1 MRLAGAPLC
10 GLVWPLGGGR
20 WWLMLTIAKLRQWSV
35 RYYNDTS
42 RAALSAAMDRR
53 SANGGLGEY
62 YTEGETRGAVWMV
75 AGDAERVAGLV
86 GLSDEQRAGGVAD
99 LDAVA
104 RWLDDGIAPNGA
116 SGRRFAERH
125 NHSFDLTFCAPK
137 SVSVLRAVDTTGVV
151 SKAVAEAH
159 TAGIAAALEYLHRH
173 AGYTRVHNPVTGMK
187 DLQRLPGL
195 IAAAYQHETSRAG
208 DPHLHTHVLVPNRQP
223 RADGTLVAI
232 DSDSLWHEARAA
244 GVIYQA
250 TLRRRVWELAGLEWD
265 AVDPHSGMAE
275 IAGVDG
281 SVLAAASQRSTQL
294 HQWATQH
301 LVVVG
306 ESVTAAQLASAQ
318 KATRPKKPEH
328 RPWAELREEW
338 AGRFGEVVVDP
349 VAQSVAR
356 EARVAAG
363 RVSATEV
370 VAAAVG
376 GITRS
381 AFTRADLV
389 EALGAR
395 LPVMVEA
402 APADPL
408 ELVEALAERAA
419 VRVNGPRASHEREGH
434 ERYTA
439 APMIAEEIA
448 VWEMIGARDAAA
460 VIDTAAVDTAGLSED
475 QARAVAA
482 VAASPWLVQVIA
494 APAGAGKTTSLRAL
508 REAAHAGGIGRVM
521 VVAPTGRAVD
531 VALAEGAADTGATV
545 AAALTDLRQGRGQ
558 LDAGTLLLV
567 DEAGMV
573 GTPALREILAAAT
586 GARAK
591 TVLVGDAHQLA
602 PVRSRGGMFAELVA
616 DLPWAQHL
624 SAVWR
629 MADPGERDASLA
641 IRDGD
646 GAQLARAVGWYRD
659 AGRLH
664 TGDPVTMAADALAA
678 WTADRD
684 GGVDSLL
691 IADRWEI
698 ADALNERIHRDT
710 VAADAPT
717 VGGAR
722 RCRIGVG
729 DVVISRRNDP
739 TIEVYAGGP
748 GRGKVAPL
756 ADAPVRNGQRWRVEK
771 IDPDGDRIA
780 VRRIGDEALSVFTGD
795 YLHRHVHHGYAI
807 TVHAAQGTTADR
819 CHAVLAA
826 GGRRSSAYVAM
837 TRGRQANHVY
847 LCEQIA
853 GEQDHEHTPT
863 PEVGVHPARRGDAAE
878 AATTL
883 LELLGRDE
891 PGRTAGATAAGTD
904 RAGLP
909 AAVVELLDARTRAL
923 AGVRAAH
930 VEHTQAAA
938 RAQTAAVL
946 VERTA
951 DLQAAVEAF
960 VCAAGARSG
969 GTGYANPVA
978 DPAAG
983 HGLDESTRQA
993 IAAVTTSIRSVHPLR
1008 GADPGQRAAIIEA
1021 VAAAAGQSGHPTW
1034 LAQTGTTTTAEE
1046 VETACQRAGVSVMDP
1061 AEALTAMAGR
1071 ENKLHVGGV
1080 LIVENAEALPTEA
1093 LTALCLR
1100 AGASNTKLL
1109 LFSDPA
1115 ADGPSRDLTDTLAG
1129 LPWAQHLGPTPPTP
1143 GIVERAAAW
1152 TAAHPAGGVDSV
1164 QAGQEE
1170 LPRPLRHALTT
1181 AAEHRSPAVIGRRP
1195 AQSVLAD
1202 DLDARRA
1209 VQRIALS
1216 PTAVHT
1222 LDLHTSNDDGGRGK
1236 AAVIA
1241 ALARTGGPGVQMAV
1255 IPIGPTTVGQGAD
1268 LPYQRYLLDGKTA
1281 ADTLY
1286 RRTWKPPPGSRIV
1299 LDGADHLTTKSLTWW
1314 LNIAARHD
1322 LKLVLITDSTHPGPQ
1337 RHLTDTLAAAA
1348 PWAAH
1353 HLHHTVDTGHQA
1365 ATTVVGR
1372 LVQAHTSLITA
1383 HHDAEQAIAEQIER
1397 YRSQQRTR
1405 DRDRHRSRDDGY
1417 DLSL

>member
-1 MRLAGAPLC
+1 
-10 GLVWPLGGGR
+10 
-20 WWLMLTIAKLRQWSV
+20 MLTIAKLRQWSV

-42 RAALSAAMDRR
+42 RAAQSAAMDRQ

-125 NHSFDLTFCAPK
+125 NHGFDLTFCAPK

-151 SKAVAEAH
+151 SKAVVEAH
-159 TAGIAAALEYLHRH
+159 TAGIAAALEYLARH

-195 IAAAYQHETSRAG
+195 VAAAYQHETSRAG

-244 GVIYQA
+244 GVVYQA
-250 TLRRRVWELAGLEWD
+250 TLRRRVWELAGLEWEPVD
-265 AVDPHSGMAE
+265 AHSGMAE

-281 SVLAAASQRSTQL
+281 AVLAAASQRSTQL

-301 LVVVG
+301 LVVG
-306 ESVTAAQLASAQ
+306 ERVTAAQLASAQ

-338 AGRFGEVVVDP
+338 TGRFGEVAIDP
-349 VAQSVAR
+349 AAQSVAR
-356 EARVAAG
+356 EAREAAA
-363 RVSATEV
+363 RSSAGQV
-370 VAAAVG
+370 VAAAVA
-376 GITRS
+376 GIARS

-395 LPVMVEA
+395 LPVMVDA

-419 VRVNGPRASHEREGH
+419 VRITDPRAAHEREGH

-460 VIDTAAVDTAGLSED
+460 VFDASAVVDAAGLSED

-482 VAASPWLVQVIA
+482 VAASPWLVQVIT

-508 REAAHAGGIGRVM
+508 REAAHTGGIGRVV

-545 AAALTDLRQGRGQ
+545 AATLADLREGRGPQ

-573 GTPALREILAAAT
+573 GTPALRELLAAAT
-586 GARAK
+586 GAGVK

-629 MADPGERDASLA
+629 MADPGERDASLG

-646 GAQLARAVGWYRD
+646 GAALAEAVGWYRD

-678 WTADRD
+678 WTADQTA
-684 GGVDSLL
+684 GVDALL

-710 VAADAPT
+710 ITADAPT
-717 VGGAR
+717 IGGAR

-739 TIEVYAGGP
+739 TIEVWAADT
-748 GRGKVAPL
+748 RRDNVAPL

-771 IDPDGDRIA
+771 IDPEGDRIA
-780 VRRIGDEALSVFTGD
+780 ARRIGDGALTVFTGD

-819 CHAVLAA
+819 CHAVLTA
-826 GGRRSSAYVAM
+826 GGRRSAAYVAM
-837 TRGRQANHVY
+837 TRGRHANHVY
-847 LCEQIA
+847 LYEQIA

-863 PEVGVHPARRGDAAE
+863 PEAGVHPARRGDAVD

-891 PGRTAGATAAGTD
+891 PTRTAGATAADTD

-909 AAVVELLDARTRAL
+909 AEVVELLDARTRAL

-930 VEHTQAAA
+930 HEHTQAAA
-938 RAQTAAVL
+938 RAAAAGVL

-960 VCAAGARSG
+960 VCAATARTGAAV
-969 GTGYANPVA
+969 YAAPPADHAVA
-978 DPAAG
+978 DYD
-983 HGLDESTRQA
+983 LDESARQVVV
-993 IAAVTTSIRSVHPLR
+993 AVTTSRHAVQSLSC
-1008 GADPGQRAAIIEA
+1008 ADPGQRAAIVEA
-1021 VAAAAGQSGHPTW
+1021 VAAAADQSGRQAW
-1034 LAQTGTTTTAEE
+1034 LTQTETTTEA
-1046 VETACQRAGVSVMDP
+1046 AAARRPAGVSAMNP
-1061 AEALTAMAGR
+1061 AQALTAMADPQR
-1071 ENKLHVGGV
+1071 RLPIGGV

-1093 LTALCLR
+1093 LTALCLH
-1100 AGASNTKLL
+1100 AGMTNTKLL
-1109 LFSDPA
+1109 LLSDPTA
-1115 ADGPSRDLTDTLAG
+1115 TGPGRDLTDTLAG
-1129 LPWAQHLGPTPPTP
+1129 LPWAQHLGPTPTTP

-1152 TAAHPAGGVDSV
+1152 TATQPPAADIDT
-1164 QAGQEE
+1164 GQEE
-1170 LPRPLRHALTT
+1170 LPHPLRHSLST
-1181 AAEHRSPAVIGRRP
+1181 AAECRSPAVIGRRP
-1195 AQSVLAD
+1195 TRPVLAG
-1202 DLDARRA
+1202 LEPAARRA
-1209 VQRIALS
+1209 VERIAVS
-1216 PTAVHT
+1216 PTMVHT
-1222 LDLHTSNDDGGRGK
+1222 LDLNTSDEGQDK
-1236 AAVIA
+1236 AAVIG
-1241 ALARTGGPGVQMAV
+1241 ALTRTGGSTIQIGV
-1255 IPIGPTTVGQGAD
+1255 IPIGPAAD
-1268 LPYQRYLLDGKTA
+1268 HAEQQPYQGYLVDGKTV
-1281 ADTLY
+1281 ADSLY
-1286 RRTWKPPPGSRIV
+1286 RQTWRPPAGSRIV
-1299 LDGADHLTTKSLTWW
+1299 LDGADHLPTNTLTWW
-1314 LNIAARHD
+1314 LTTAAHHD
-1322 LKLVLITDSTHPGPQ
+1322 LKLVLITDQAHPGPQ
-1337 RHLTDTLAAAA
+1337 RRLTDTLAAAA

-1353 HLHHTVDTGHQA
+1353 HLHHTADTGHQA
-1365 ATTVVGR
+1365 TTTVVGR
-1372 LVQAHTSLITA
+1372 LVQAHAGLITA
-1383 HHDAEQAIAEQIER
+1383 HHDAERAIAEQIER
-1397 YRSQQRTR
+1397 YRRQERARAR
-1405 DRDRHRSRDDGY
+1405 DRSRSRDDGY

>member
-1 MRLAGAPLC
+1 
-10 GLVWPLGGGR
+10 
-20 WWLMLTIAKLRQWSV
+20 MLTIAKLRQWSV

-125 NHSFDLTFCAPK
+125 NHGFDLTFCAPK

-558 LDAGTLLLV
+558 LDPGTLLLV

-586 GARAK
+586 GAGAK

-629 MADPGERDASLA
+629 MADPGERDASLG

-646 GAQLARAVGWYRD
+646 GAALAGAVGWYRD

-684 GGVDSLL
+684 AGVDALL

-710 VAADAPT
+710 VPADAPT
-717 VGGAR
+717 ITGAR

-739 TIEVYAGGP
+739 TLEVYAGGP

-780 VRRIGDEALSVFTGD
+780 VRRIGDGALSVFTGD

-807 TVHAAQGTTADR
+807 TVHAAQGATADR
-819 CHAVLAA
+819 CHAVLSA
-826 GGRRSSAYVAM
+826 GGRRSAAYVAM
-837 TRGRQANHVY
+837 TRGRQTNHVY

-863 PEVGVHPARRGDAAE
+863 PEAGVHPARRGDAAD

-891 PGRTAGATAAGTD
+891 PARTAGATAADTD

-909 AAVVELLDARTRAL
+909 AAVVALLDARAQAL

-930 VEHTQAAA
+930 HEHTQASAA
-938 RAQTAAVL
+938 AAAAEVL
-946 VERTA
+946 VGRTA

-960 VCAAGARSG
+960 VCAEAGRSG
-969 GTGYANPVA
+969 ATIYPVP
-978 DPAAG
+978 PAATT
-983 HGLDESTRQA
+983 HTLDESARQVVA
-993 IAAVTTSIRSVHPLR
+993 VIATSIRSVQPLVC
-1008 GADPGQRAAIIEA
+1008 ADPGQRAAIIAAATDAAQQAGRPVWLAPPDAQSTIADLPAEVSVVDTSQA
-1021 VAAAAGQSGHPTW
+1021 VAAMADP
-1034 LAQTGTTTTAEE
+1034 
-1046 VETACQRAGVSVMDP
+1046 QRRLP
-1061 AEALTAMAGR
+1061 L
-1071 ENKLHVGGV
+1071 GGL
-1080 LIVENAEALPTEA
+1080 LIVERAEQLPAEQ
-1093 LTALCLR
+1093 LTALCVY
-1100 AGASNTKLL
+1100 AGTTNTKLL
-1109 LFSDPA
+1109 LVSDPA
-1115 ADGPSRDLTDTLAG
+1115 ADGPSRELTDTLAG
-1129 LPWAQHLGPTPPTP
+1129 LPWAQHPGPTTRTTPT
-1143 GIVERAAAW
+1143 IVERAAAW
-1152 TAAHPAGGVDSV
+1152 TATHPPTGIDTAEAGGD
-1164 QAGQEE
+1164 
-1170 LPRPLRHALTT
+1170 LPGWLRHTLTD
-1181 AAEHRSPAVIGRRP
+1181 AAAHRSPTVIGRQP
-1195 AQSVLAD
+1195 AQSVLAG
-1202 DLDARRA
+1202 LDPAARRA
-1209 VQRIALS
+1209 VERIAVS
-1216 PTAVHT
+1216 PTTVHT
-1222 LDLHTSNDDGGRGK
+1222 LDLETSDDDGGRGK
-1236 AAVIA
+1236 AAVIT
-1241 ALARTGGPGVQMAV
+1241 ALAKTGGGPGVQMAV
-1255 IPIGPTTVGQGAD
+1255 IQIGPTTVGQATSQ
-1268 LPYQRYLLDGKTA
+1268 PYQRYLLDGKTA
-1281 ADTLY
+1281 ADTLS

-1299 LDGADHLTTKSLTWW
+1299 LDGADHLPTNTLTWW
-1314 LNIAARHD
+1314 LQAAARHD
-1322 LKLVLITDSTHPGPQ
+1322 LKLVLITDRHHPGPQ

-1348 PWAAH
+1348 PWADH
-1353 HLHHTVDTGHQA
+1353 HLDHPADTQRQ
-1365 ATTVVGR
+1365 ATTTVGR
-1372 LVQAHTSLITA
+1372 LVQAHTDLITA
-1383 HHDAEQAIAEQIER
+1383 HHDAERAIAEQLER

-1405 DRDRHRSRDDGY
+1405 DRNRHRSRDDGY

>member
-1 MRLAGAPLC
+1 
-10 GLVWPLGGGR
+10 
-20 WWLMLTIAKLRQWSV
+20 
-35 RYYNDTS
+35 
-42 RAALSAAMDRR
+42 MDRR

-75 AGDAERVAGLV
+75 AGDAERAAGLV
-86 GLSDEQRAGGVAD
+86 GLRAEQRAGGVAD

-104 RWLDDGIAPNGA
+104 RWLDDGVAPNGA

-125 NHSFDLTFCAPK
+125 NHGFDLTFCAPK
-137 SVSVLRAVDTTGVV
+137 SVSVLRALDTGGVV
-151 SKAVAEAH
+151 AKAVVEAH
-159 TAGIAAALEYLHRH
+159 SAGIAAALEYLHRH
-173 AGYTRVHNPVTGMK
+173 AGYTRVHNPETGMK
-187 DLQRLPGL
+187 DLVRLPGL
-195 IAAAYQHETSRAG
+195 VAVAYQHETSRAG

-281 SVLAAASQRSTQL
+281 AVLAAASQRSTQL
-294 HQWATQH
+294 SAWAAAH
-301 LVVVG
+301 LSVG
-306 ESVTAAQLASAQ
+306 ETPTAAQLASAQ

-328 RPWAELREEW
+328 RPWAELRQEW
-338 AGRFGEVVVDP
+338 AGRFGEVAVDP
-349 VAQSVAR
+349 AAQSVAR
-356 EARVAAG
+356 EERVAAAG
-363 RVSATEV
+363 VRASQV
-370 VAAAVG
+370 VAAAVA
-376 GITRS
+376 GIARS

-395 LPVMVEA
+395 LPVIVEA

-419 VRVNGPRASHEREGH
+419 VRISDPRAAHEREGH

-448 VWEMIGARDAAA
+448 VWEMIGARSAAA
-460 VIDTAAVDTAGLSED
+460 VIDTAAVEVAGLSAD
-475 QARAVAA
+475 QQRAVGA
-482 VAASPWLVQVIA
+482 VAASPWLVQVLT

-508 REAAHAGGIGRVM
+508 REAAHAGGIGRVV

-531 VALAEGAADTGATV
+531 VALAEGAADTGSTV
-545 AAALTDLRQGRGQ
+545 AAALADLRQGRWQ
-558 LDAGTLLLV
+558 LDGGTLLLV

-573 GTPALREILAAAT
+573 GTPALRELLAAAT
-586 GARAK
+586 GAGAK
-591 TVLVGDAHQLA
+591 TVLVGDPHQLA

-616 DLPWAQHL
+616 DLPWTQHL

-629 MADPGERDASLA
+629 MADPGERDASLG

-646 GAQLARAVGWYRD
+646 GAALAGAVSWYRD

-717 VGGAR
+717 VAGAR

-739 TIEVYAGGP
+739 TIEVWAADT
-748 GRGKVAPL
+748 RRDKVAPL
-756 ADAPVRNGQRWRVEK
+756 TDAPVRNGQRWRVEK

-780 VRRIGDEALSVFTGD
+780 VRRIGDGALSVFAGD

-807 TVHAAQGTTADR
+807 TVHAAQGATADR
-819 CHAVLAA
+819 CHAVLTVA
-826 GGRRSSAYVAM
+826 GRRSSAYVAM
-837 TRGRQANHVY
+837 TRGRDANHVY
-847 LCEQIA
+847 LYEQIA

-863 PEVGVHPARRGDAAE
+863 PDAGVHPARRGDAAD
-878 AATTL
+878 AATSL

-891 PGRTAGATAAGTD
+891 PARTAGATAADTD

-909 AAVVELLDARTRAL
+909 AAVVALLDSRTQAL

-930 VEHTQAAA
+930 HEHTQAAA
-938 RAQTAAVL
+938 AAAAAEVL

-960 VCAAGARSG
+960 VCAEAGRSG
-969 GTGYANPVA
+969 ATIYPVPPAGTT
-978 DPAAG
+978 
-983 HGLDESTRQA
+983 HTLDESARQA
-993 IAAVTTSIRSVHPLR
+993 VAAITTSIRSVQPLVCP
-1008 GADPGQRAAIIEA
+1008 DPGQRTAII
-1021 VAAAAGQSGHPTW
+1021 AAATDAAQQAGRPVW
-1034 LAQTGTTTTAEE
+1034 LAQPDAQSSIADLPAE
-1046 VETACQRAGVSVMDP
+1046 VSVVD
-1061 AEALTAMAGR
+1061 ASQALTAMADPQR
-1071 ENKLHVGGV
+1071 RLPLGGL
-1080 LIVENAEALPTEA
+1080 LIVERAEQLPAEQ
-1093 LTALCLR
+1093 LTALCLH
-1100 AGASNTKLL
+1100 AGTTNTKLL
-1109 LFSDPA
+1109 LVSDPTA
-1115 ADGPSRDLTDTLAG
+1115 TGPGREFTDTLAG
-1129 LPWAQHLGPTPPTP
+1129 LPWAQHPGPTTCTTPT
-1143 GIVERAAAW
+1143 IVERAAAW
-1152 TAAHPAGGVDSV
+1152 TATHPPTGIDTAEAGGD
-1164 QAGQEE
+1164 
-1170 LPRPLRHALTT
+1170 LPGWLRHTLT
-1181 AAEHRSPAVIGRRP
+1181 AAAAHRSPTVIGRQQAQPVP
-1195 AQSVLAD
+1195 AG
-1202 DLDARRA
+1202 LDPAARRT
-1209 VQRIALS
+1209 VERIAVS
-1216 PTAVHT
+1216 PTTVHT
-1222 LDLHTSNDDGGRGK
+1222 LDLHTGEGSQDK
-1236 AAVIA
+1236 AAVLT
-1241 ALARTGGPGVQMAV
+1241 ALARTGGGPGVQMAI
-1255 IPIGPTTVGQGAD
+1255 IPIGPDTAKQAAGQ
-1268 LPYQRYLLDGKTA
+1268 PYQRYLLDGKTA
-1281 ADTLY
+1281 ADTLS

-1299 LDGADHLTTKSLTWW
+1299 LDGADHLPINTLTWW
-1314 LNIAARHD
+1314 LQAAARHD
-1322 LKLVLITDSTHPGPQ
+1322 LKLVLITDRHHPGPQ

-1353 HLHHTVDTGHQA
+1353 HLDHPADTQRQ
-1365 ATTVVGR
+1365 TTTTTVGR
-1372 LVQAHTSLITA
+1372 LVQAHTDLITA
-1383 HHDAEQAIAEQIER
+1383 HHDAERAIAEQLER

-1405 DRDRHRSRDDGY
+1405 DRSRDDGY